1 MLHLLVA
8 SISGYRGDHMSVYTD
23 SFERV
28 LKLIVHLTIRM
39 AAID

>member
-8 SISGYRGDHMSVYTD
+8 SIKSGYRGDHMSVYTD

-28 LKLIVHLTIRM
+28 LIVHLTIRM

>member
-28 LKLIVHLTIRM
+28 LIVHLTIRM